1 MKFQSI
7 ALFCGSA
14 SGNDPLYAE
23 QAAAFGTMLADRGI
37 TLYYGGGSIGLMGVA
52 ADAAMRHNGTVIGVA
67 PDFFARGE
75 VLADNIT
82 EMIFVKTMSERK
94 QLLEQRADAFVVFPG
109 GYGTMDELFEIVTDA
124 QLGMHFKPIAI
135 YNPNGDYDMLL
146 AQLDRFSQDGF
157 LRAFHKDL
165 LITATT
171 LDELFDK
178 LNRYENSND
187 HSWLDKIREK

>member
-1 MKFQSI
+1 MKISSI

-14 SGNDPLYAE
+14 KGTNPIYA
-23 QAAAFGTMLADRGI
+23 QLARDFGHICAHRQI
-37 TLYYGGGSIGLMGVA
+37 TLLYGGGSTGLMGEA
-52 ADAAMRHNGTVIGVA
+52 SRAAMKSGGTVIGVA
-67 PDFFARGE
+67 PDFFKEGA
-75 VLADNIT
+75 VLADYIT

-135 YNPNGDYDMLL
+135 YNPNGYYDMLL